1 MKELNEALQR
11 GIKYCQDSRVGGG
24 ESADSVIF
32 DYIAEALTA
41 MKSEPEEEK

>member
-1 MKELNEALQR
+1 MK
-11 GIKYCQDSRVGGG
+11 KYQIIYADPPWDFGGGG

-41 MKSEPEEEK
+41 MKSEPEEEKEGIA